1 MSAIALNASNSSA
14 PKQGLLLLV
23 LRTALGAVLLAAGF
37 SKLNDGWKFAE
48 AIANYQLFPA
58 QANQLAAVVLP
69 WLEVCVG
76 LMLVLALWQRAAAL
90 VAVLIF
96 FAFGAAVIS
105 ALGRGLDIQCG
116 CFGTDQAVKLGARTL
131 ALDLACLTTALV
143 VFTKSPR
150 SR

>member
-1 MSAIALNASNSSA
+1 MNAITLDTSSA
-14 PKQGLLLLV
+14 PAPRNYVLFA
-23 LRTALGAVLLAAGF
+23 LRTLVGAVLLVAGF

-76 LMLVLALWQRAAAL
+76 LLLVLALWQRAAAL
-90 VAVLIF
+90 VSVLIF

-105 ALGRGLDIQCG
+105 ALGRGLDIECG
-116 CFGTDQAVKLGARTL
+116 CFGTDQAVKLGVRTL
-131 ALDLACLTTALV
+131 ALDIACLVAALV
-143 VFTKSPR
+143 AFTKSPR
-150 SR
+150 N

>member
-1 MSAIALNASNSSA
+1 MSAITLNASSTSS
-14 PKQGLLLLV
+14 PKHGLLIALF
-23 LRTALGAVLLAAGF
+23 RTLLGAVLLAAGF

-58 QANQLAAVVLP
+58 QVNQLAAVVLP
-69 WLEVCVG
+69 WLEVCAG

-90 VAVLIF
+90 VSVLIF
-96 FAFGAAVIS
+96 FAFGVAVVS

-116 CFGTDQAVKLGARTL
+116 CFGTDQAVKLGIQTL
-131 ALDLACLTTALV
+131 ALDIACLTTALV

-150 SR
+150 N